1 MLKKISQTALLIM
14 LFLFSTLL
22 RAEGQGY
29 ETINPA
35 QPTHDPNKIEVMEFF
50 WYGCPHCYA
59 FEPLLKAWV
68 EKLPKN
74 VEFIRQPAALNE
86 NWAKH
91 AKAYYTAEALG
102 VVDKIHSD
110 FFDAVQKGESLET
123 EEELSKFFAKYGVKD
138 ADFKEAFNSF
148 VVDNKVRQ
156 SNAIAARYGI
166 TGVPVIIVNGK
177 YKVTGKSAGSHEK
190 MIEVMSELIKKEG
203 AK

>member
-123 EEELSKFFAKYGVKD
+123 EEELAKFFAKYGVKD